1 MKITSTIAERIV
13 TAVEESSLPLH
24 CIAAYCGITDKTFR
38 NWLRNGEAHLQ
49 QLEEGKI
56 KKSDLNTNEKKELDL
71 YQRVTVARMNLEIG
85 DLKRIYEI
93 AEEKGDVKAF
103 QWLLKIQNPFYH
115 DADIEDVEA
124 ASEPEAITVVHL
136 NDCGRKD
143 GILLREFLN
152 GTVYD
157 DEEKQGGNED
167 TRYSNE
173 S

>member
-1 MKITSTIAERIV
+1 MKITLTIAERIV
-13 TAVEESSLPLH
+13 TAVEETRLPLH
-24 CIAAYCGITDKTFR
+24 RIAVYCGITYQTLW
-38 NWLRNGEAHLQ
+38 NWLRDGEAHLQ

-103 QWLLKIQNPFYH
+103 QWLLKIQNPCYR
-115 DADIEDVEA
+115 DTDIEDVEA
-124 ASEPEAITVVHL
+124 ASEPPELVVTHL
-136 NDCGRKD
+136 DECGRKES
-143 GILLREFLN
+143 IPLSEFMN
-152 GTVYD
+152 SVKQ
-157 DEEKQGGNED
+157 EEEVVSED

>member
-71 YQRVTVARMNLEIG
+71 YQRVAVARADIESRCLQ
-85 DLKRIYEI
+85 RIHEI
-93 AEEKGDVKAF
+93 AEEKRDIKAF

-136 NDCGRKD
+136 NDCGRKES
-143 GILLREFLN
+143 IPLSEFMN
-152 GTVYD
+152 SVKQ
-157 DEEKQGGNED
+157 EEEVVSED